1 MIKSKTQVIVN
12 PASDQGR
19 TRRRWREIK
28 EALKNYIREFHYE
41 FTERP
46 LQAID
51 LTREAIKS
59 GTELVIGVGGDGTL
73 NEIANGFFEAR
84 RLINPET
91 ELAILPSGTGCDFTR
106 SLSLPTSLKQA
117 LQVLSQAVSRPVDIG
132 RVTYRNQEG
141 KEAERLFLNVAD
153 FGVGGEVVHEVNRKR
168 LERKASSY
176 FRTLVA
182 TMIRYRQKRIKIKV
196 EDQELPEDEY
206 LIGAVANGRIFGK
219 GMKIAPGAQV
229 DDGLFDLVLIK
240 GMKFFEFLYN
250 SWKIFTG
257 AHLRHP
263 KTSLWRGRHLEA
275 LPAEGEKVVLELDGE
290 EVGHLPAAFEIIPR
304 QILIKAKLSSQGR
317 PTSSG

>member
-1 MIKSKTQVIVN
+1 MIKLKTQVIVN

-28 EALKNYIREFHYE
+28 EALKTFIREFHYE
-41 FTERP
+41 FTEKP

-51 LTREAIKS
+51 LTREAIKN

-73 NEIANGFFEAR
+73 NEIANGFFEKNR
-84 RLINPET
+84 IINPET
-91 ELAILPSGTGCDFTR
+91 ELAIVPSGTGCDFMR
-106 SLSLPTSLKQA
+106 SLNLPISLKQA
-117 LQVLSQAVSRPVDIG
+117 LQVIARAVARPVDVG
-132 RVTYRNQEG
+132 RATYINKEG
-141 KEAERLFLNVAD
+141 KEEQRFFLNVAD

-182 TMIRYRQKRIKIKV
+182 TMIRYRQKRIRLRV
-196 EDQELPEDEY
+196 ENQELPEDEY

-219 GMKIAPGAQV
+219 GMKIAPLAEV
-229 DDGLFDLVLIK
+229 DDGFFDLVLIR
-240 GMKFFEFLYN
+240 GMKFFEFLRN

-263 KTSLWRGRHLEA
+263 KTSLWKARYLEA
-275 LPAEGEKVVLELDGE
+275 RPAQDEEVILELDGE
-290 EVGHLPAAFEIIPR
+290 EVGRLPATFEIIPS
-304 QILIKAKLSSQGR
+304 QLLIKAKIQ
-317 PTSSG
+317 P